1 MNIKQANTL
10 KSSSWE
16 AEAEAEEL
24 DGNPDQPTLYSKL
37 EVTWGLIS
45 TTRKPLIIL
54 RIVYKPFLSFF
65 FFRLIYYM

>member
-37 EVTWGLIS
+37 EVT
-45 TTRKPLIIL
+45 
-54 RIVYKPFLSFF
+54 
-65 FFRLIYYM
+65 